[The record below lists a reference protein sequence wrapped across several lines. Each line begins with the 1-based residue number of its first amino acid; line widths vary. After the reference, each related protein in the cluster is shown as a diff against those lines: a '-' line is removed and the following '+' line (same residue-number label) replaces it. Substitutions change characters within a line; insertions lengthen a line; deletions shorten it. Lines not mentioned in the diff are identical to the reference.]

1 MEEAPV
7 SRGLSIPI
15 VIMAVLTA
23 APAAAQQKPEAPAEG
38 PVIVTT
44 GEGVV
49 KLAPDRV
56 WVSIAAES
64 RARNPREAQRA
75 NADAMTAVQARL
87 KGTGLPADA
96 IRTSAYDLQP
106 EFDYAN
112 GKQTLR
118 DYVARN
124 AIEVRVD
131 DITRIGEILEVAVG
145 SGATS
150 VSGVR
155 FDLKDRTAT
164 EREALKRAVADA
176 RSHAEAAASGAGV
189 AIGGVLRIE
198 EQRTPAQQP
207 RPVMMMMRS
216 EAAADAAQPPITPG
230 ELEVRAVVT
239 MTTAI
244 RQ

>member
-1 MEEAPV
+1 MQEAPV

-106 EFDYAN
+106 
-112 GKQTLR
+112 
-118 DYVARN
+118 
-124 AIEVRVD
+124 
-131 DITRIGEILEVAVG
+131 
-145 SGATS
+145 
-150 VSGVR
+150 
-155 FDLKDRTAT
+155 
-164 EREALKRAVADA
+164 
-176 RSHAEAAASGAGV
+176 
-189 AIGGVLRIE
+189 
-198 EQRTPAQQP
+198 
-207 RPVMMMMRS
+207 
-216 EAAADAAQPPITPG
+216 
-230 ELEVRAVVT
+230 
-239 MTTAI
+239 
-244 RQ
+244 